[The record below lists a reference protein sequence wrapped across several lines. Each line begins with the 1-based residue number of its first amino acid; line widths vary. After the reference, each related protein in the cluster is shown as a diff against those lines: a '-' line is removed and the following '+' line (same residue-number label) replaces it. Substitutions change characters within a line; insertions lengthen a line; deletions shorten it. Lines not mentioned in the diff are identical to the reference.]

1 MTMITKGIDI
11 VRTIAMILIAMTTAS
26 IQKPDNNINDV
37 QIDDE
42 TASIQSNRD
51 KDDNKSDGD
60 NVDTD
65 YFRRTILER
74 RRYGE

>member
-1 MTMITKGIDI
+1 
-11 VRTIAMILIAMTTAS
+11 MILIAMTTAS

>member
-1 MTMITKGIDI
+1 MVSNVVMTA
-11 VRTIAMILIAMTTAS
+11 TILT
-26 IQKPDNNINDV
+26 
-37 QIDDE
+37 

-51 KDDNKSDGD
+51 KDDDKSDGD

-74 RRYGE
+74 RRFGE